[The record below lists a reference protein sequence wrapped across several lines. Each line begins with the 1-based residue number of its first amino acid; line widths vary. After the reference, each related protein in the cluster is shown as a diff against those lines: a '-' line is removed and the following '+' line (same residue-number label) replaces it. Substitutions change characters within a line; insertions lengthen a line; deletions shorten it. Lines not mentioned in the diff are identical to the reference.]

1 MSRFGGYRHG
11 ARSEIFVFVTR
22 SPIRIFSCIWCAHRK
37 ASISP
42 FFFGGRDTRRPK
54 MMVFIIKNGSP
65 KMAPRRTVMAPC
77 NRKNEVREKMQLL
90 RLFCLVRIYKVAMIL
105 ANDDRHQNGP
115 SSPSRYTTGKK
126 HHFFVKVEVS
136 GIGKINI
143 HSGPRATGAYRLLG
157 GANRPLDIGLAK
169 KAGSVKTR

>member
-54 MMVFIIKNGSP
+54 MMVFMSKNGSP

-77 NRKNEVREKMQLL
+77 NRKNEVRGKMQLL

-126 HHFFVKVEVS
+126 HHFLVKVSFSE
-136 GIGKINI
+136 IGKINI
-143 HSGPRATGAYRLLG
+143 HSGR
-157 GANRPLDIGLAK
+157 I
-169 KAGSVKTR
+169 